1 MAKEIGKECDALRL
15 KVFESS
21 DRVFRTRCF
30 QGISNREARM
40 VRRLALHGGISILTS
55 LVVAGLGSASAVEA
69 SCQNRL
75 EANSDQTNVSN
86 VRNSANPNFLV
97 IGGGGANGTDGQ
109 ATVRYRNGQKDLFR
123 LVGEK
128 PVNIV

>member
-1 MAKEIGKECDALRL
+1 
-15 KVFESS
+15 
-21 DRVFRTRCF
+21 
-30 QGISNREARM
+30 M

-86 VRNSANPNFLV
+86 VRNSANPNFWS
-97 IGGGGANGTDGQ
+97 
-109 ATVRYRNGQKDLFR
+109 
-123 LVGEK
+123 
-128 PVNIV
+128 